1 LRRLLVIGALA
12 AVASG
17 CGSGSRSGSLDP
29 QVATAYVD
37 AQAHALCV
45 VQSSAFQTQAK
56 QEAAYERAQQDSRLS
71 ADEFAEAQAAAAKDQ
86 ALRER
91 VSDRVVALCG

>member
-1 LRRLLVIGALA
+1 MRRLLVIGALA

-17 CGSGSRSGSLDP
+17 CGTGSRSGAIDP
-29 QVATAYVD
+29 QVATGYVN

-45 VQSSAFQTQAK
+45 VQSTAFQTRAEQ
-56 QEAAYERAQQDSRLS
+56 QAAYERAQQDSRLT
-71 ADEFAEAQAAAAKDQ
+71 ADEFADAEAAAAKDE
-86 ALRER
+86 ALRKR

>member
-17 CGSGSRSGSLDP
+17 CGNGSRSGSIDR

-45 VQSSAFQTQAK
+45 VQSTAFQTRAEQ
-56 QEAAYERAQQDSRLS
+56 QAAYEHAQRESRLT
-71 ADEFAEAQAAAAKDQ
+71 ADEFADAEAAAAKDE
-86 ALRER
+86 ALRTR